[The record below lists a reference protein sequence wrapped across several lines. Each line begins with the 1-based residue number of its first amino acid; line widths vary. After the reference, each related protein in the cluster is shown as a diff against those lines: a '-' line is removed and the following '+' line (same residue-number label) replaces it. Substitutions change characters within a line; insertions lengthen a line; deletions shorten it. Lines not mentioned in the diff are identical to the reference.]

1 MRTKR
6 TEYKH
11 VLLWPD
17 GTPTV
22 SGTRLKVK
30 HLAALHRYNAKGP
43 EELVDAFPPHTLAEM
58 YSALA
63 YYYDHKADM
72 DQQMDEDERDFEEA
86 RIAAAEA
93 SPVVEKLRSL
103 DRVL

>member
-22 SGTRLKVK
+22 SGTRLTVK
-30 HLAALHRYNAKGP
+30 HVAAQHRYNGKGP
-43 EELVDAFPPHTLAEM
+43 EELVDAFPPHTLGEM

-72 DQQMDEDERDFEEA
+72 DQQMDKDEHDFEEA
-86 RIAAAEA
+86 RTAAAET
-93 SPVVEKLRSL
+93 SPVHKKLRSL